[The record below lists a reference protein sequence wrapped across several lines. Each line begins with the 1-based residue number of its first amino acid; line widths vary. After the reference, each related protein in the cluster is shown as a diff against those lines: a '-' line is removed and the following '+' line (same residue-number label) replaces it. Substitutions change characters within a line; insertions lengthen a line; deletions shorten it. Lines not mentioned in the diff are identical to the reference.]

1 VGHLGTTDA
10 EPPGNVEPMLASA
23 DEGAKSGLLN
33 LINDE
38 ASFFPVPKPGEPS
51 SQT

>member
-1 VGHLGTTDA
+1 MPLGFA
-10 EPPGNVEPMLASA
+10 FLPRAVKK
-23 DEGAKSGLLN
+23 AKSGLLK
-33 LINDE
+33 LIDDK